1 MGQLASLRA
10 LTATVMVLAGLLLV
24 ALDGSASSS
33 KPILQ
38 KQTPGEIE
46 ALAFDG
52 FNVAYDVGAEYG
64 SKPRC
69 NAVYVWNLRRSV
81 TTRMS
86 GRQTCGADNSS
97 TGAGVRELAFAGGR
111 AAWIVNKG
119 GNSESGDYLYVSSV
133 VNRKERLFAAA
144 FRTGDVSGVL
154 TGIWIGGLVGAGS
167 FLGVN
172 RWETDTHG
180 AVTSAR
186 LQRVKS
192 RLRDLAKGIATR
204 TARSTDGRQVA
215 VLRDDETVGL
225 YSIGGKLLRTIT
237 PSTPGEVAVR
247 GDYLAVLTTADT
259 LEVYNSHSGRRLHTW
274 HVAHGARSLD
284 LSSGLAAYAAPRAG
298 GGYARVVHLLRLS
311 NGKDRVLATTAPQ
324 LYAIRIEPTGLVY
337 AVNKL
342 GSETGSLVFVPLSRL
357 PR

>member
-1 MGQLASLRA
+1 
-10 LTATVMVLAGLLLV
+10 
-24 ALDGSASSS
+24 
-33 KPILQ
+33 
-38 KQTPGEIE
+38 
-46 ALAFDG
+46 
-52 FNVAYDVGAEYG
+52 
-64 SKPRC
+64 
-69 NAVYVWNLRRSV
+69 
-81 TTRMS
+81 MS
-86 GRQTCGADNSS
+86 GRQTCGADNTS
-97 TGAGVRELAFAGGR
+97 TGAGVRELAVAGGR

-119 GNSESGDYLYVSSV
+119 GNSESGDYLYLSSL
-133 VNRKERLFAAA
+133 VNRKERLFAEA

-154 TGIWIGGLVGAGS
+154 TGYWIGGLVGAGS
-167 FLGVN
+167 FLGVD
-172 RWETDTHG
+172 RWVTDTHG

-192 RLRDLAKGIATR
+192 QGIATR

-225 YSIGGKLLRTIT
+225 YSIGGKLLRTII

-298 GGYARVVHLLRLS
+298 GGYARVVHVLRLS
-311 NGKDRVLATTAPQ
+311 SGKDRVLATTAPR
-324 LYAIRIEPTGLVY
+324 LLAVRIEPAGLVY

-342 GSETGSLVFVPLSRL
+342 GAETGSLVFVPLSRL